1 MNFEAQP
8 IINLDRCTKCG
19 LCVSG
24 CPENALEMTEQGP
37 ILRQPSICTYCTDC
51 EALCPTGAIRTP
63 LTVTWGSN
71 YLS

>member
-1 MNFEAQP
+1 MALKAQP

-24 CPENALEMTEQGP
+24 CPKNALVMTNQGP

-63 LTVTWGSN
+63 LTVTWSSN

>member
-1 MNFEAQP
+1 MASKAQP

-24 CPENALEMTEQGP
+24 CPENALVMTDQGP
-37 ILRQPSICTYCTDC
+37 KLRQPSFCTYCTDC

>member
-1 MNFEAQP
+1 MALKAQP
-8 IINLDRCTKCG
+8 IINLDRCTQCG
-19 LCVSG
+19 LCVSA
-24 CPENALEMTEQGP
+24 CPENALEMTNKGP
-37 ILRQPSICTYCTDC
+37 KLRQPSICTYCTDC